1 MLLLLFVI
9 KEPKRGAVE
18 ARPEHHL
25 HQTSW
30 LTDLLALSK
39 KYVQR
44 HYRVHASCKQLL
56 KYAESAVSRVQS
68 KCRRSLRQQEE
79 LTAVLNQQR
88 QKKICSFDL
97 RHNQLEIIRMFS
109 LADSLYIR

>member
-1 MLLLLFVI
+1 MNLCVGADGLSRVCFAQVTPGLGLIAVLLLLFVI

-30 LTDLLALSK
+30 LMDLLALSK

-44 HYRVHASCKQLL
+44 HYRAHASCIVAL
-56 KYAESAVSRVQS
+56 V
-68 KCRRSLRQQEE
+68 
-79 LTAVLNQQR
+79 
-88 QKKICSFDL
+88 
-97 RHNQLEIIRMFS
+97 
-109 LADSLYIR
+109 